1 MSIARPPEIAITLGP
16 CDEMRAEVFVRFPDV
31 SAAGGRLVGT
41 LVGPR
46 RGRDTTLP
54 TTSRLVPLPAAPAA
68 GPVSRGILTEPAF
81 WTPDLP
87 NLYRVEA
94 DLEIGGLST
103 RRFDTLVGMR
113 RLGVRG
119 RSFWLDG
126 RRWVPRAVVTAGRPD
141 LPASKAA
148 AVGVVAAA
156 VTAADLAAADET
168 GVAMLPLLGQDD
180 LATDR
185 LAALAIH
192 PSAMLAI
199 VAADVLASR
208 AAEFADAAKA
218 LKGTM
223 LIGYEVDGGQP
234 PPETIPGFDFIVVTL
249 PAGGQPHAAW
259 RSGAATPLVAWRHD
273 PAVTPATARAA
284 CDSLQ
289 RDLAAWGLA
298 AGGDRLAWDW
308 AGYLVGSR

>member
-1 MSIARPPEIAITLGP
+1 MTAVPKIFVTLGS
-16 CDEMRAEVFVRFPDV
+16 CDDMRAEVYVRPV
-31 SAAGGRLVGT
+31 GHVPLGSTIAGSLT
-41 LVGPR
+41 GPR

-54 TTSRLVPLPAAPAA
+54 ATSRLMPLSDPAATAPA
-68 GPVSRGILTEPAF
+68 SRAILTEPAF

-94 DLEIGGLST
+94 RLEPQGGDSWTTEAWIGL
-103 RRFDTLVGMR
+103 RRPGIS
-113 RLGVRG
+113 G

-199 VAADVLASR
+199 VAADVPASR

-218 LKGTM
+218 IKGTM
-223 LIGYEVDGGQP
+223 LIGCEVDGGKP
-234 PPETIPGFDFIVVTL
+234 PPETIPGFEFIVVTL